1 MTLEVLLGHKF
12 NNDHHHAVFLTR
24 YLGVSEGMRTCLREG
39 WYRVFEAIIE
49 QQSII
54 DELKPEKTELSVCED
69 SGRDLK

>member
-12 NNDHHHAVFLTR
+12 NDDHHHAVFLTR
-24 YLGVSEGMRTCLREG
+24 YLGVSRGMQICLKEG

-54 DELKPEKTELSVCED
+54 DELRFGKSKSSASTGIGGDPE
-69 SGRDLK
+69 